1 MTWHDALP
9 SGEREILALA
19 GYGEPMPLGSRP
31 ALLIIDA
38 TVNFTGRSRAPIH
51 DMIVE
56 FPNACGGDAWD
67 AIAAM
72 QRLLPVARERGV
84 PVIYTRGPIQ
94 KNDVTLGA
102 WRLTNKRAVPV
113 VADDEGESIVAEIA
127 PRPEDVVVEK
137 LRPSGFFG
145 TPLASIL
152 VQLDVDTVLVCG
164 GTTSGCVR
172 ATVVDAF
179 SSGLRVGVVAD
190 ATFDRVRTSKHVSLF
205 DIDQK
210 YGRVLEVDEACEVL
224 TGAERA
230 RAATPAAATR
240 SPT

>member
-9 SGEREILALA
+9 SGEREVLALA

-38 TVNFTGRSRAPIH
+38 TVNFTGRSRAPIR
-51 DMIVE
+51 DMIAE
-56 FPNACGGDAWD
+56 FPNACGDDAWD

-72 QRLLPVARERGV
+72 QRLLPLAREHGV

-102 WRLTNKRAVPV
+102 WRLTNKRALPV
-113 VADDEGESIVAEIA
+113 GADDEGESIVAEIA
-127 PRPEDVVVEK
+127 PLPDDVVLEK

-152 VQLDVDTVLVCG
+152 VQLGVDTVIVCG

-179 SSGLRVGVVAD
+179 SSGFRVGVVAD

-210 YGRVLEVDEACEVL
+210 YGRVLEVDEAREVL
-224 TGAERA
+224 TAADGA
-230 RAATPAAATR
+230 RAASAAATR
-240 SPT
+240 SPA

>member
-9 SGEREILALA
+9 SGEQEILALA
-19 GYGEPMPLGSRP
+19 GYGEPMALGSRP

-38 TVNFTGRSRAPIH
+38 TVNFTGRSRAPIR
-51 DMIVE
+51 DMIGE
-56 FPNACGGDAWD
+56 FPNACGDDAWD

-72 QRLLPVARERGV
+72 QRLLSAAREGGV
-84 PVIYTRGPIQ
+84 PVIYTRGPLQ
-94 KNDVTLGA
+94 KNDVTLGS
-102 WRLTNKRAVPV
+102 WRLTNKRALPLG
-113 VADDEGESIVAEIA
+113 ADDEGESIVAEIA
-127 PRPEDVVVEK
+127 PQPDDTVLEK

-179 SSGLRVGVVAD
+179 SSGFRVGVVAE

-205 DIDQK
+205 DINQK
-210 YGRVLEVDEACEVL
+210 YGQVLEVGETCEML
-224 TGAERA
+224 TGADRS
-230 RAATPAAATR
+230 RAATVAAATR
-240 SPT
+240 APA